1 MKKFNLKNMVYGRLF
16 EQDDDLFGDEDN
28 SGDDGEVSGDED
40 AGGEEADL
48 AGDAEGGEGGEE
60 GGEEF
65 GDDADFGG
73 GGGGGGGMGGGGG
86 GMGGG
91 GGDEG
96 GGEPAAETE
105 PEVEVSAAEEY
116 SMSDSIDQELD
127 ALMIDFEEEARK
139 SSVVNSPVTESRML
153 YEAEGSDID
162 LRSFAANVA
171 RFVKNYQNLIDWESV
186 ILNKARSFVN
196 NHYGEETSKALFDIL
211 EQEYD
216 IETGSI
222 GGTEKEEAPEAPIA
236 VGGTAAGGL

>member
-1 MKKFNLKNMVYGRLF
+1 MNKFTLKKLVYGRLF
-16 EQDDDLFGDEDN
+16 EQDEEPDVEPEGGDDDLFGDEDA
-28 SGDDGEVSGDED
+28 SGDDGEISGD
-40 AGGEEADL
+40 A
-48 AGDAEGGEGGEE
+48 GGEGGEE
-60 GGEEF
+60 GAEEF

-86 GMGGG
+86 GGMGG
-91 GGDEG
+91 DDM
-96 GGEPAAETE
+96 GGEPAAEAE

-153 YEAEGSDID
+153 YEGEGSDID
-162 LRSFAANVA
+162 LQSFAANVA

-236 VGGTAAGGL
+236 VGGSAAGGL

>member
-1 MKKFNLKNMVYGRLF
+1 MNKFTLKKLVYGRLF
-16 EQDDDLFGDEDN
+16 EQDEEPDVEPEGGDDDLFGDEDA
-28 SGDDGEVSGDED
+28 SGDDGEISGDE
-40 AGGEEADL
+40 AG
-48 AGDAEGGEGGEE
+48 GGEGGEE

-73 GGGGGGGMGGGGG
+73 GGGGGGGGMGGGGG
-86 GMGGG
+86 GMGG
-91 GGDEG
+91 DEG
-96 GGEPAAETE
+96 GGEPAPEE

-153 YEAEGSDID
+153 YEGEGSDID
-162 LRSFAANVA
+162 LQSFAANVA

-216 IETGSI
+216 IETSTI
-222 GGTEKEEAPEAPIA
+222 GGTEKEEVPEAPIA
-236 VGGTAAGGL
+236 VGGSAAGGL